1 MIRSKING
9 KRMFGL
15 GVMLVLVTAVLFWQ
29 VSVRE
34 GQAQSG
40 GGFNSAILVVTL
52 SDADLTALTSGASA
66 TSSAVAVR
74 GVLTTQDG
82 QGLDGDTV
90 RIWGVKQLING
101 HTVATVN
108 LNFELPSFNGTLT
121 GQGTLSDVIVDGIS
135 GDDVFAIT
143 GGTGTFR
150 GANGEGTLRN
160 NGDGTFTFRLKEAKR
175 R

>member
-1 MIRSKING
+1 
-9 KRMFGL
+9 MFGV
-15 GVMLVLVTAVLFWQ
+15 GAMLVLLTAVLFWQ
-29 VSVRE
+29 VNVRE

-52 SDADLTALTSGASA
+52 SSADLTTLLSGGSA
-66 TSSAVAVR
+66 TSTAVAVR
-74 GVLTTQDG
+74 GAVTTQDG
-82 QGLDGDTV
+82 EGGDGDVV
-90 RIWGVKQLING
+90 RIWGVKQLVDG

-108 LNFELPSFNGTLT
+108 INIELPSFNGTLT
-121 GQGTLSDVIVDGIS
+121 GQGTLQDVIVDGIS

-150 GANGEGTLRN
+150 GANGEGTVRN

>member
-9 KRMFGL
+9 KRVFGL
-15 GVMLVLVTAVLFWQ
+15 GVMLVLLTAVLFWQ
-29 VSVRE
+29 ASVPE

-40 GGFNSAILVVTL
+40 GGFNSAILIVTL
-52 SDADLTALTSGASA
+52 SDADIATLTSGASA
-66 TSSAVAVR
+66 SSTAVAVR
-74 GVLTTQDG
+74 GAVTTQDG
-82 QGLDGDTV
+82 EGSDADTV
-90 RIWGVKQLING
+90 RVWGVKQLVNG
-101 HTVATVN
+101 VTVATVN
-108 LNFELPSFNGTLT
+108 FNFELPSFNGTLT
-121 GQGTLSDVIVDGIS
+121 GQGTLSRVIVDGLT

-150 GANGEGTLRN
+150 GANGEGTVRN

>member
-1 MIRSKING
+1 MIRSKFNG
-9 KRMFGL
+9 KRMFGV
-15 GVMLVLVTAVLFWQ
+15 GMMLVLLTAVLFWQ
-29 VSVRE
+29 VNVRE

-52 SDADLTALTSGASA
+52 SAADLTALTSGGSA
-66 TSSAVAVR
+66 TSTAVAAR
-74 GVLTTQDG
+74 GAVTTQDG
-82 QGLDGDTV
+82 EGGDGDTV
-90 RIWGVKQLING
+90 RVWGVKQLVDG
-101 HTVATVN
+101 ATVATVN
-108 LNFELPSFNGTLT
+108 FNFELPSFNGTLT
-121 GQGTLSDVIVDGIS
+121 GQGTLARVIVDGIS

-150 GANGEGTLRN
+150 GANGEGTVRN

>member
-1 MIRSKING
+1 MIRSKINS

-52 SDADLTALTSGASA
+52 SDADLNTLLSGGVA
-66 TSSAVAVR
+66 TSTAVAVR
-74 GVLTTQDG
+74 GSVTTQDG
-82 QGLDGDTV
+82 EGGDGDVV
-90 RIWGVKQLING
+90 RIWGVKQLVNG

-108 LNFELPSFNGTLT
+108 INIELPSFNGTLT
-121 GQGTLSDVIVDGIS
+121 GQGTLQDVIVDGIS

-150 GANGEGTLRN
+150 GANGEGTVRN

>member
-9 KRMFGL
+9 KRMFGV
-15 GVMLVLVTAVLFWQ
+15 GVMFVLLTAVLFWQ
-29 VSVRE
+29 VNVRE

-52 SDADLTALTSGASA
+52 DAASLTALTSGGSA
-66 TSSAVAVR
+66 VSTAVAVR
-74 GVLTTQDG
+74 GALTTQDG
-82 QGLDGDTV
+82 EGGDGDTV
-90 RIWGVKQLING
+90 RIWGVKQLVDG

-108 LNFELPSFNGTLT
+108 MNFELPSFNGTLT
-121 GQGTLSDVIVDGIS
+121 AQGTLEDVIVDGIS

-150 GANGEGTLRN
+150 GANGEGTVRN